1 MLPAV
6 TNMAATAATFKFK
19 DEESDVKFLSYFNL
33 VLGLTTIFVELVF
46 LDSFFLYR
54 DNIGLWSGIFFILTG
69 ILSLHLLKD
78 DSSYNKNK

>member
-46 LDSFFLYR
+46 LDRFRSPNVGSLGVWRVFA
-54 DNIGLWSGIFFILTG
+54 
-69 ILSLHLLKD
+69 LSHGFVPQVR
-78 DSSYNKNK
+78 